1 MLINYKVDLI
11 ISNILNVI
19 NIKSTKVQ
27 KFKNELIWNTYA
39 FYKHIHLIINYNE
52 K

>member
-27 KFKNELIWNTYA
+27 KFKNELI
-39 FYKHIHLIINYNE
+39 
-52 K
+52 